1 MIFIF
6 MSKINKIIL
15 EHFSDDNTPS
25 ELQKLLNEL
34 LEIESSDSMKKT
46 GIDKLY
52 DIILK
57 KYANNEK
64 FVEWC
69 NEYVK

>member
-1 MIFIF
+1 MVG
-6 MSKINKIIL
+6 INKIIL
-15 EHFSDDNTPS
+15 EHFSDSNNPK
-25 ELQKLLNEL
+25 ELEEILKSF

-46 GIDKLY
+46 GVDKLY

-69 NEYVK
+69 KDYVK

>member
-1 MIFIF
+1 MVG
-6 MSKINKIIL
+6 INKIIL
-15 EHFSDDNTPS
+15 EHFSDPNNPK
-25 ELQKLLNEL
+25 ELEEILTSF

-46 GIDKLY
+46 GVDKLY

-64 FVEWC
+64 FVNWC
-69 NEYVK
+69 DEYVK

>member
-1 MIFIF
+1 MVA
-6 MSKINKIIL
+6 INKIIL
-15 EHFSDDNTPS
+15 EHFSDPNNPK
-25 ELQKLLNEL
+25 ELAAILKSLLD
-34 LEIESSDSMKKT
+34 IESSDSMKKT
-46 GIDKLY
+46 GVDKLY

-69 NEYVK
+69 KDYVK

>member
-1 MIFIF
+1 MAG
-6 MSKINKIIL
+6 INKIIL
-15 EHFSDDNTPS
+15 EHFFDPDKPK
-25 ELQKLLNEL
+25 ELGEILKSLLD
-34 LEIESSDSMKKT
+34 IESSDSMKKT

-52 DIILK
+52 DLILK

-69 NEYVK
+69 KDYVK

>member
-1 MIFIF
+1 MVG
-6 MSKINKIIL
+6 INKIIL
-15 EHFSDDNTPS
+15 EHFSDPNNPK
-25 ELQKLLNEL
+25 ELEEILTSF

-46 GIDKLY
+46 GVDKLY

-69 NEYVK
+69 KNYVK

>member
-1 MIFIF
+1 MVG
-6 MSKINKIIL
+6 INKIIL
-15 EHFSDDNTPS
+15 EHFSDPNNPK
-25 ELQKLLNEL
+25 ELAAILKSLLD
-34 LEIESSDSMKKT
+34 IESSDSMKKT
-46 GIDKLY
+46 GVDKLY

-69 NEYVK
+69 KDYVK

>member
-1 MIFIF
+1 MT
-6 MSKINKIIL
+6 MVKINKIIL
-15 EHFSDDNTPS
+15 DYFSDDNNPP
-25 ELQKLLNEL
+25 ELEKILKEL
-34 LEIESSDSMKKT
+34 LDIESSDSMKKT
-46 GIDKLY
+46 GLDKLY

-69 NEYVK
+69 DEYVK

>member
-1 MIFIF
+1 MVG
-6 MSKINKIIL
+6 INKIIL
-15 EHFSDDNTPS
+15 DHFADSNNPK
-25 ELQKLLNEL
+25 ELEEILKSF

-46 GIDKLY
+46 GVDKLY

-69 NEYVK
+69 KDYVK

>member
-1 MIFIF
+1 MTG
-6 MSKINKIIL
+6 INKIIL
-15 EHFSDDNTPS
+15 EHFSNDDNPP
-25 ELQKLLNEL
+25 ELEKILKEL

>member
-1 MIFIF
+1 MAG
-6 MSKINKIIL
+6 INKIIL
-15 EHFSDDNTPS
+15 EHFSNDDNPP
-25 ELQKLLNEL
+25 ELEKILKEL

>member
-1 MIFIF
+1 VAG
-6 MSKINKIIL
+6 INKIIL
-15 EHFSDDNTPS
+15 EHFSNDDNPP
-25 ELQKLLNEL
+25 ELEKILKEL

>member
-1 MIFIF
+1 MAG
-6 MSKINKIIL
+6 INKIIL
-15 EHFSDDNTPS
+15 EHFSNDDNPP
-25 ELQKLLNEL
+25 ELEKILKEL
-34 LEIESSDSMKKT
+34 LEIENSDSMKKT